1 MTDISQEACYK
12 IVARLTW
19 YAKLHGSQRNHSRRA
34 DYQNEAD
41 TILALRA
48 ALDTA
53 EATIANLTAANID
66 LAADNAR
73 MVKRVD
79 EARKEFQ
86 HIAKNWP
93 DDFAARSARAWLAGG
108 AA

>member
-1 MTDISQEACYK
+1 MTDISREAVESEFHNTK
-12 IVARLTW
+12 QP
-19 YAKLHGSQRNHSRRA
+19 HGEMMR
-34 DYQNEAD
+34 
-41 TILALRA
+41 ALRA

-53 EATIANLTAANID
+53 EATIGELTAANID